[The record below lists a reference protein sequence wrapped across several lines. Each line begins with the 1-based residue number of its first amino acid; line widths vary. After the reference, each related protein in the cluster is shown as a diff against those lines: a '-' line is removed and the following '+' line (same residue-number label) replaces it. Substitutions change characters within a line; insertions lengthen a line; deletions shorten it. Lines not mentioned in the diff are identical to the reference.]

1 MEIKVKKINKKGF
14 TLLEVLVASL
24 ILAVVG
30 SGIAGVYIMEERLFV
45 RTLHRLEAVNYARSA
60 LEELLAL
67 TGGDLEVA
75 LKVGDHTD
83 PEICDLPDGQF
94 KERFKGALSYRV
106 DEFQVSE
113 TTNAKRIEVI
123 VKWQE
128 KFPKKEDRKE
138 TLVTVASFLKIEI

>member
-1 MEIKVKKINKKGF
+1 MNKKGF

-45 RTLHRLEAVNYARSA
+45 RTLHRLEAVNYARGA
-60 LEELLAL
+60 LEKLLAL

-75 LKVGDHTD
+75 LKEGDHTD
-83 PEICDLPDGQF
+83 PEICDLPDGHF

-106 DEFQVSE
+106 DEFKVSE
-113 TTNAKRIEVI
+113 ITNAKRIEVI

-128 KFPKKEDRKE
+128 KFPKKEDKKE
-138 TLVTVASFLKIEI
+138 SLVTVLSFLEIVMD